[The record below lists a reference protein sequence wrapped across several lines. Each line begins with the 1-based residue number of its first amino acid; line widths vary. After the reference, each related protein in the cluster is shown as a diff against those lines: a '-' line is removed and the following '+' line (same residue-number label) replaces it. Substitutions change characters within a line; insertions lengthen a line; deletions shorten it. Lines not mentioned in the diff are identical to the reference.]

1 MITNVV
7 ISAAGRGTRMK
18 HLSAQRPKHLIEVS
32 GKPFLY
38 YVLESLR
45 AAGLTDM
52 TIVSGYYSEMIER
65 FVQTLPYPVTIV
77 NQFERLGEEEY
88 GTACPIKAVRDSI
101 GDQQFI
107 SVAGDNFYKPDDIRQ
122 VMRAD
127 DMTYVGAKT
136 MDHPETKGVLVTDSE
151 GHLERIVEKPKE
163 YVGNL
168 VNCSV
173 YKFTPDIFAAVDHVQ
188 KSERGEYEI
197 TDAITELAQQKKV
210 KVAQL
215 SDYWIDFGNPEDIH
229 RFEQYL
235 KSNPS

>member
-18 HLSAQRPKHLIEVS
+18 HLSERRPKHLIEVN
-32 GKPFLY
+32 GKPFLF

-45 AAGLTDM
+45 EAGLTDM
-52 TIVSGYYSEMIER
+52 TIVSGYYAEMIDD
-65 FVQTLPYPVTIV
+65 FVKTLPYPVQVV
-77 NQFERLGEEEY
+77 NQFAQLGEDEY
-88 GTACPIKAVRDSI
+88 GTACPIKVVREVI
-101 GDQQFI
+101 GDRQFV
-107 SVAGDNFYKPDDIRQ
+107 SVAGDNFYRPDDIRR
-122 VMRAD
+122 VMHD
-127 DMTYVGAKT
+127 DDYTYIGAKT
-136 MDHPETKGVLVTDSE
+136 TDTPETKGVLVTDDA

-173 YKFTPDIFAAVDHVQ
+173 YKFTPDIFAAVEHVQ

-210 KVAQL
+210 KVAKL
-215 SDYWIDFGNPEDIH
+215 DDYWIDFGNPDDIAA
-229 RFEQYL
+229 FEQYL
-235 KSNPS
+235 AKHG